1 MEYLTFTM
9 LSSILVITIVILILK
24 GRKNRILA
32 NRIPG
37 PNGWFLVGMLPLFLQ
52 GPEKLIKNIL
62 REYRIYEKHIV
73 KFWLFNNLYIVLTRH
88 QDIELILSNPKFL
101 RKSKDYMVLQ
111 ESIMG
116 QGIFSIDDIG
126 KWKNNR
132 KMVIKGLNFT
142 PTKSFIP
149 IFYQEANVL
158 AEILQEKCVLKS
170 NECNISGPVSMAT
183 MEMIGKTAL
192 GVTFNAQT
200 GGCNQFV
207 EHLQTAMHAW
217 EYRVTHP
224 WYLNNTLFRFSSVKR
239 EHDRSQKIINKLT
252 DEIIKQ
258 KIIELSQNINNS
270 EKKIERD
277 NEDCCQKSK
286 TVLEILLG
294 SSHKMDHEQI
304 RDEIVTV
311 MIGGQETTAMAITC
325 TIFMLAHHQDVQN
338 KVFEEL
344 QSIFVNEDR
353 NGPPTYKDF
362 QQMKYV
368 EMVIKETLRLFPPLP
383 FLGRRLDEDMKIG
396 EYMCP
401 AGAALIICPIFVQS
415 SPLYYTD
422 SEKFNPDNFLP
433 DACSSR
439 HSYAYIPFGAGLRNC
454 IGIKYAM
461 LQIKTVISTLVRK
474 IKFSP
479 SDRCPT
485 PEDLRLMFL
494 MTLKLVDGC
503 YIKIEPRT

>member
-1 MEYLTFTM
+1 MEYLTFTI
-9 LSSILVITIVILILK
+9 LSSILVIIIVILILK
-24 GRKNRILA
+24 SRRDRILA

-37 PNGWFLVGMLPLFLQ
+37 PNGWFLIGMLPLFLQ
-52 GPEKLIKNIL
+52 EPEKLIKNLL
-62 REYRIYEKHIV
+62 REYRMYEKFII
-73 KFWLFNNLYIVLTRH
+73 KFWLFNNLYIVLTRLE
-88 QDIELILSNPKFL
+88 DIKLVLSNPKCL

-116 QGIFSIDDIG
+116 QGIFSIDDIE

-132 KMVIKGLNFT
+132 KIVIRGFSFSSIN
-142 PTKSFIP
+142 SFIP

-158 AEILQEKCVLKS
+158 AEILQEKCILKS

-217 EYRVTHP
+217 EYRITHP

-239 EHDRSQKIINKLT
+239 KHDQSQKIINEFT
-252 DEIIKQ
+252 DEIIKK
-258 KIIELSQNINNS
+258 KIIEFTQKIDNIDI
-270 EKKIERD
+270 KIEKED
-277 NEDCCQKSK
+277 EDCCPKPK
-286 TVLEILLG
+286 TVLEILLR
-294 SSHKMDHEQI
+294 SSHKMDHKQI

-311 MIGGQETTAMAITC
+311 MIGGQETTTMAITC
-325 TIFMLAHHQDVQN
+325 IIFMLAHHQDVQN

-344 QSIFVNEDR
+344 QSIFL
-353 NGPPTYKDF
+353 NGDHNRTPTYRDF

-383 FLGRRLDEDMKIG
+383 FLGRRLNEDIKIG

-401 AGAALIICPIFVQS
+401 AGAALIICPIFLQS

-433 DACSSR
+433 DVCGSR
-439 HSYAYIPFGAGLRNC
+439 HSYAYIPFGAGFRNC

-474 IKFSP
+474 IKFFP

-503 YIKIEPRT
+503 YVKVEPRT

>member
-1 MEYLTFTM
+1 MEYLTFTI
-9 LSSILVITIVILILK
+9 LSSILVIIIVILILK
-24 GRKNRILA
+24 SSNNRTLA

-52 GPEKLIKNIL
+52 RPEKLIKNLL
-62 REYRIYEKHIV
+62 REYRILE
-73 KFWLFNNLYIVLTRH
+73 
-88 QDIELILSNPKFL
+88 DIELVLSNQTFL
-101 RKSKDYMVLQ
+101 RKSKDYIVLQ

-116 QGIFSIDDIG
+116 QGIFSIDDIE

-132 KMVIKGLNFT
+132 KIVVRGFSFT
-142 PTKSFIP
+142 STNSFIP

-158 AEILQEKCVLKS
+158 AKILQEKCVLKS

-217 EYRVTHP
+217 EYRITHP

-239 EHDRSQKIINKLT
+239 KHDRSQKIINEFT
-252 DEIIKQ
+252 NEIIKK
-258 KIIELSQNINNS
+258 KIIEFTQNINNS
-270 EKKIERD
+270 VIKIEKDDENVCR
-277 NEDCCQKSK
+277 KPK

-294 SSHKMDHEQI
+294 SSHKMNHEQI
-304 RDEIVTV
+304 RDEIVTI
-311 MIGGQETTAMAITC
+311 MIGGQETTTMTITC
-325 TIFMLAHHQDVQN
+325 VIFMLAHHQDVQN
-338 KVFEEL
+338 KAHNNVFEEL
-344 QSIFVNEDR
+344 QSIFL
-353 NGPPTYKDF
+353 NGDQNRAPTYKDF

-383 FLGRRLDEDMKIG
+383 FLGRRLDEDMQIG
-396 EYMCP
+396 EYICP
-401 AGAALIICPIFVQS
+401 AGAALIICPIFLQS
-415 SPLYYTD
+415 SPLYYTN

-433 DACSSR
+433 DVCGNR

-454 IGIKYAM
+454 IGMKYAM

-503 YIKIEPRT
+503 YVKIEPRT